1 MVRRGFGEGFSDK
14 AQRGCPAGR
23 RLGSELPPA
32 QHKSIAGGGLLPGA
46 RCHSAGPG
54 CLSHATQVRQRAMP
68 GMRTVQ
74 VAAETQKTA
83 HTWQRRMPQ
92 RAMPGMRTVQV
103 AAETPESAHTRKRQV
118 RQRAMRPVQVAAKT
132 QESAHTWQQ
141 RASAMGKRRSCD
153 GRPHRAVQN
162 QAFCCTGRPRRTVR
176 CRKWPCG
183 VREARLSIG
192 GCARR
197 WQQEQVRRKVRHT
210 SGGG

>member
-1 MVRRGFGEGFSDK
+1 MASSTAAPIIPNATISSTDRIARAHQAPFCARGLLKIIAVSEKG
-14 AQRGCPAGR
+14 AGAHGNVPR
-23 RLGSELPPA
+23 
-32 QHKSIAGGGLLPGA
+32 AGGCSTDGTPE
-46 RCHSAGPG
+46 S
-54 CLSHATQVRQRAMP
+54 
-68 GMRTVQ
+68 
-74 VAAETQKTA
+74 A

-92 RAMPGMRTVQV
+92 RAMPGMRPVQV
-103 AAETPESAHTRKRQV
+103 AAETP
-118 RQRAMRPVQVAAKT
+118 KT
-132 QESAHTWQQ
+132 AHTWQQ

>member
-1 MVRRGFGEGFSDK
+1 
-14 AQRGCPAGR
+14 
-23 RLGSELPPA
+23 
-32 QHKSIAGGGLLPGA
+32 
-46 RCHSAGPG
+46 
-54 CLSHATQVRQRAMP
+54 MP
-68 GMRTVQ
+68 GMRTFQ
-74 VAAETQKTA
+74 VAAETAETA

-103 AAETPESAHTRKRQV
+103 AAETP
-118 RQRAMRPVQVAAKT
+118 
-132 QESAHTWQQ
+132 ESAHTWQQ

-197 WQQEQVRRKVRHT
+197 WQQEQVRRKVRLCRPEKSLPKKVNFYGSEVL
-210 SGGG
+210 SGDAVRPGKNAARVLLGSVESGH

>member
-1 MVRRGFGEGFSDK
+1 
-14 AQRGCPAGR
+14 
-23 RLGSELPPA
+23 
-32 QHKSIAGGGLLPGA
+32 
-46 RCHSAGPG
+46 
-54 CLSHATQVRQRAMP
+54 
-68 GMRTVQ
+68 MRTFQ
-74 VAAETQKTA
+74 VAAETAETA

-103 AAETPESAHTRKRQV
+103 AAETP
-118 RQRAMRPVQVAAKT
+118 
-132 QESAHTWQQ
+132 ESAHTWQQ

-192 GCARR
+192 GCARQ
-197 WQQEQVRRKVRHT
+197 WQQEQVRRNSAVRTVADDMLIIKQKSTLPVRIQRQVKSLIYSVSMCYPQPPGTIAPTKPRIRSNRASDVTAETLTPHLRCCHRRAACAGPK
-210 SGGG
+210 SRKA